1 MTAAQA
7 CTVHGHRMLLDRYDT
22 LDLRRQGIFEPLA
35 TALLP
40 LLVGDG
46 DMVIDVGANIGYY
59 TLLCARLVGKRG
71 LVYAFEPEP
80 QAFALLEQNV
90 ALNGYRN
97 VVARRQAVGGQC
109 GTTWLWVNLGSNQG
123 DHRIYDPGEGRRR
136 RLEVELVALDQ
147 VLPAGAGVKLV
158 KMDLQGS
165 EPLALQGMQRL
176 LGRSSGARLL
186 TEFWPLGLRRAGLD
200 PAAYLDDLGRLG
212 FNRILE
218 LDERDGVAV
227 AVNNANLLRRY
238 PPSADRFTNLLCLR

>member
-97 VVARRQAVGGQC
+97 VVARRQALFAHGLERLKVVAPCQQTRGGKHGNACPRSPAPRRGREPC
-109 GTTWLWVNLGSNQG
+109 GHG
-123 DHRIYDPGEGRRR
+123 
-136 RLEVELVALDQ
+136 
-147 VLPAGAGVKLV
+147 
-158 KMDLQGS
+158 
-165 EPLALQGMQRL
+165 
-176 LGRSSGARLL
+176 
-186 TEFWPLGLRRAGLD
+186 
-200 PAAYLDDLGRLG
+200 
-212 FNRILE
+212 
-218 LDERDGVAV
+218 
-227 AVNNANLLRRY
+227 
-238 PPSADRFTNLLCLR
+238 